1 MGFAVVGHVEWV
13 EFVRVQRLA
22 ASGEIVHGTESFE
35 EPAGGGGVAAVQ
47 LARLAGGEAQLFTA
61 LGNDDLARRARERLE
76 ELGVR
81 VHSAV
86 RASLTRRALTFV
98 DASGERT
105 ITTIGE
111 RLAPRIED
119 ELPWD
124 LLAGA
129 DGVYFTAGDP
139 GALRAARG
147 ARVLVATPRA
157 GAVLTEAGIDI
168 DAVVFSDED
177 EQERAAA
184 MELTPRPA
192 LLVAT
197 RGAAGGSY
205 SAPDGATGTWE
216 AAPPP
221 GPIIDSYGSGDSFA
235 AALCWALA
243 EGRNPADSLGVAARA
258 GAFGL
263 TGRGPYG
270 RQLTGAEA
278 TMTPGSR
285 DAS

>member
-1 MGFAVVGHVEWV
+1 VKVAVVGHVEWCR
-13 EFVRVQRLA
+13 FVRVEDLPRAGQ
-22 ASGEIVHGTESFE
+22 IVHATEAWE
-35 EPAGGGGVAAVQ
+35 EPAGGGAVAAAE
-47 LARLAGGEAQLFTA
+47 LARLNGEALFFTA
-61 LGNDDLARRARERLE
+61 LGDDELGRRAEQELERLGIAV
-76 ELGVR
+76 LAAWRAKPQRIAV
-81 VHSAV
+81 VH
-86 RASLTRRALTFV
+86 V
-98 DASGERT
+98 DAVGERA
-105 ITTIGE
+105 ITVVGE
-111 RLAPRIED
+111 KLAPRTGD
-119 ELPWD
+119 DLPWGD
-124 LLAGA
+124 LDGA

-168 DAVVFSDED
+168 DALVFSDED
-177 EQERAAA
+177 DQERAAA
-184 MELTPRPA
+184 RALTPEPA

-197 RGAAGGSY
+197 RSAAGGSY

>member
-1 MGFAVVGHVEWV
+1 LAFAVVGHLEWV
-13 EFVRVQRLA
+13 EFVRVQRVA
-22 ASGEIVHGTESFE
+22 ASGEIVQGADSFE

-47 LARLAGGEAQLFTA
+47 LARLSGEVNLFTA
-61 LGNDDLARRARERLE
+61 LGDDDPARRARERLE
-76 ELGVR
+76 ELGVH
-81 VHSAV
+81 VHSSV
-86 RASLTRRALTFV
+86 RDAPTRRALTFI
-98 DASGERT
+98 DAAGERA
-105 ITTIGE
+105 ITTVGE

-124 LLAGA
+124 LLDGA
-129 DGVYFTAGDP
+129 DGAYFTAGDS
-139 GALRAARG
+139 GALRAARS

-157 GAVLTEAGIDI
+157 GPVLTQAGTEL
-168 DAVVFSDED
+168 DALVFSDED

-184 MELTPRPA
+184 EDLTPKPA

-216 AAPPP
+216 AAPLPAP
-221 GPIIDSYGSGDSFA
+221 LVDSYGCGDSFA

-243 EGRNPADSLGVAARA
+243 QGNDAAGAVEIAARA
-258 GAFGL
+258 GAICM

-270 RQLTGAEA
+270 RQLAAAEA
-278 TMTPGSR
+278 ERASGSP